1 MKILDVIQ
9 TANRNLLRSKLRTLL
24 TISAIFVGAFTLT
37 LTNALGDGVQ
47 DYLDR
52 QLGNVSAPGI
62 FYVSPKTD
70 ENPFSSSTEPKEYN
84 PEKKTN
90 SAFQLPNLKPEDIER
105 LKKTEGV
112 DTVRPYRMLST
123 NYISRNSESK
133 KFTLNT
139 INPYTSLNLDLA
151 AGRVLKDDDKG
162 AAILPENY
170 VKTLGFANP
179 EEALNKT
186 VMIGYSDMLGQDQQ
200 QKITI
205 VGVMKKSLITEGE
218 FHVDDATLQAVAEQQ
233 GSVGQMFAAI
243 VKFKDTDSSK
253 EAAQKEAIN
262 KVGNYS
268 AISLKEQVAT
278 VTNIVAAITTGLS
291 LVGFI
296 ALFAASFG
304 IINTLLMSV
313 YERTQEIGLMKAL
326 GMHRRAVFALF
337 AFEAVLVGFWGS
349 IVAVAAGY
357 GASQLINGWAAS
369 SFLKDFDSLTLL
381 LVTPA
386 NALSVVALIMLI
398 AFLAGTLPAI
408 KASRLNPIDALRSE

>member
-170 VKTLGFANP
+170 VKTLGFGNP

-186 VMIGYSDMLGQDQQ
+186 VVIGYSDMLGQDQQ